1 MKFLKTSVIQ
11 VFVLATLSHNAFSLQ
26 IQNTINSESYEAQTC
41 RFKSPASVVLRQ
53 LKAVRVDTYSS
64 SDDMKIV
71 IHPDKEY
78 SLVGIVDHIYST
90 NPKHTV
96 RFAIVIDEDG
106 KERAV
111 GLDDLEFKSLLKT
124 QLKFLY
130 TECNSP
136 LDSSEV
142 NATQGEKINP
152 NQSDAALPI
161 GTSSAMP
168 L

>member
-11 VFVLATLSHNAFSLQ
+11 VFVLTTLSHNAFSSR
-26 IQNTINSESYEAQTC
+26 INTIYSSNSYEAQTC
-41 RFKSPASVVLRQ
+41 RFKSPASVVFRQ
-53 LKAVRVDTYSS
+53 FQAEQVDTYSS

-96 RFAIVIDEDG
+96 RFAIVIDEKG

-111 GLDDLEFKSLLKT
+111 GLDDLEFTSLLKT
-124 QLKFLY
+124 QLKYLY

-136 LDSSEV
+136 LVSVEV
-142 NATQGEKINP
+142 NANHDGKINP
-152 NQSDAALPI
+152 NQSDTALPI
-161 GTSSAMP
+161 GASSAMP

>member
-11 VFVLATLSHNAFSLQ
+11 VFVLATLSHNAFSFQ
-26 IQNTINSESYEAQTC
+26 IQNIIKSDSYETQTC
-41 RFKSPASVVLRQ
+41 RFKSPASVVFRQ
-53 LKAVRVDTYSS
+53 LQAEQVDPYSS
-64 SDDMKIV
+64 SDLMKIV

-96 RFAIVIDEDG
+96 RFAIVIDEKG

-111 GLDDLEFKSLLKT
+111 GLDDLEFTSLLKT
-124 QLKFLY
+124 QLKYLY

-136 LDSSEV
+136 LVSVEV
-142 NATQGEKINP
+142 NANHDGKINP

-161 GTSSAMP
+161 GASSAMP